1 MKEEKN
7 VKNIVIKYDDGTE
20 REINKGA
27 VVEYDTDG
35 EKANLGFEFKDCSG
49 KDLVNIVYGVM
60 KMGANMGLFND
71 SECDEDD

>member
-7 VKNIVIKYDDGTE
+7 VTNIVIKYDDGTE

-27 VVEYDTDG
+27 VVEYNTDG
-35 EKANLGFEFKDCSG
+35 EKANLGFEFKDCNG
-49 KDLVNIVYGVM
+49 KDLINIVYGVM
-60 KMGANMGLFND
+60 EMGANMGMFKD